1 MSFHSP
7 LSGVSQKDG
16 IFNKIQRKGYLRELR
31 AELGESKSRDGEAP
45 GLARGLKVQ
54 EDRDTHRGVSPEGR
68 AKRKSVLLSHFLP
81 VQPCGREQP
90 EPRKGQRTRG
100 RVTWT
105 AASTPAGREPQAA
118 GSWRR
123 GLTEVA
129 ASRRPALK
137 HQGTSHPGPSVVT
150 TAAPKDLQQMV
161 CNSDEQELL
170 TS

>member
-1 MSFHSP
+1 MHH
-7 LSGVSQKDG
+7 
-16 IFNKIQRKGYLRELR
+16 
-31 AELGESKSRDGEAP
+31 LGEFPLATLWCQPERWHIQQDSME
-45 GLARGLKVQ
+45 GLLKGVTGKIRRVKEQRWGSTRASQRPQGARGQ
-54 EDRDTHRGVSPEGR
+54 SHPEGR
-68 AKRKSVLLSHFLP
+68 AKRKSVHLSHFLP

-100 RVTWT
+100 RVIWT

-123 GLTEVA
+123 GLAEVA

-150 TAAPKDLQQMV
+150 IAAPKDLQQMV